1 MVKYGG
7 VGRHMTAL
15 VLSGERDKIVVWAKC
30 LLATGWL
37 YLAAVTLPKLCVL
50 VLYHRIFDMRRI
62 RWSCYVLAVI
72 MIANFLTG
80 GIVGMVACRPISYLW
95 DRTIPGGKCINV
107 SMFFLWI
114 GFPNII
120 TDFAVLIL
128 PLPIIVSLKFPLLV
142 SPILI
147 RFSGSSKVLKHRSLD
162 YYSHS
167 QQEVCKYR
175 LSSSLNQIFPQF
187 PNQTPQ

>member
-7 VGRHMTAL
+7 VGRHMAAL
-15 VLSGERDKIVVWAKC
+15 VLSGERGKIVVWAKC

-80 GIVGMVACRPISYLW
+80 GIVGMVACRPLSYLW
-95 DRTIPGGKCINV
+95 DRTIPGGKCININ
-107 SMFFLWI
+107 MFFLWV
-114 GFPNII
+114 GFPNIV
-120 TDFAVLIL
+120 TDFAVLVL
-128 PLPIIVSLKFPLLV
+128 PLPIIVCLIKLCFPYLARMNAD
-142 SPILI
+142 IGT
-147 RFSGSSKVLKHRSLD
+147 FSGSSKVPKHRSLD
-162 YYSHS
+162 CYSHS
-167 QQEVCKYR
+167 RLEACKSHFSKLDL
-175 LSSSLNQIFPQF
+175 LSVS
-187 PNQTPQ
+187 